1 MDIGCIQVGTK
12 ELLDRGQAL
21 TGLRRSCDDVFA
33 VSEYPSKNLLD
44 NKSSIQSQFKA
55 YLIQAILQINQLEH
69 VISRRA
75 EAFRRDVFSRF

>member
-21 TGLRRSCDDVFA
+21 TGLRRSCYDVFA

-55 YLIQAILQINQLEH
+55 YLIQAMTTPSKPI
-69 VISRRA
+69 RT
-75 EAFRRDVFSRF
+75 RDLASCRGVPPWRLF